1 MEQIRENGKN
11 ALRLYLQNENN
22 ISAFDQL
29 AYNLSE
35 EDEQNYKNIIMEI
48 NMYIHQEKKL
58 KEIVDI
64 FQNDKHNFNNSTFDE
79 IRSLQ
84 EEQDNFIIKPFEIE
98 EGVLQCNKCG
108 SKKTFSYS
116 KQTRGGDEGT
126 TVFAVCSECKAK
138 WKM

>member
-1 MEQIRENGKN
+1 MFREKGKETIGLYLKNVRNLEAFDKLIYDISGDDVDKYNEILLEVIEHISKKQSLKRIVEILQEEQIG
-11 ALRLYLQNENN
+11 
-22 ISAFDQL
+22 
-29 AYNLSE
+29 YNSE
-35 EDEQNYKNIIMEI
+35 Y
-48 NMYIHQEKKL
+48 
-58 KEIVDI
+58 
-64 FQNDKHNFNNSTFDE
+64 FDE

-98 EGVLQCNKCG
+98 EGVLQCNKCN

-126 TVFAVCSECKAK
+126 TVFAVCANCNAR